1 MEYVV
6 VSFPTDRFVY
16 IDGEKNGR
24 TNKSLRVDAG
34 SHEFDLGPLKNYEPE
49 SQVVVVSGATVL
61 DPQEIAFTKT
71 DP

>member
-1 MEYVV
+1 MEFVV
-6 VSFPTDRFVY
+6 VSFPTDRFVN

-34 SHEFDLGPLKNYEPE
+34 SHEFDLGPMKNYEPE
-49 SQVVVVSGATVL
+49 SQVVVVSGTTVL

-71 DP
+71 GP